1 MHRSIKK
8 ALVLSMALVLC
19 FVFYGCGKEEESP
32 TKVADEFLKS
42 IKNSDQDAIK
52 KVYKGKA
59 FDPFAALK
67 LFEDDN
73 ESGSPDSYVSKD
85 LLPKAKEFDYKI
97 SEEKIDGDKATVNLK
112 ITSYNIAGF
121 MVNWITDYMQ
131 TASEQFADSTPDD
144 SQMEQ
149 MLKES
154 YENQKSTL
162 KKDLKKDVKLNLVKD
177 DGKWKVNTLKKHDEL
192 FNAING
198 GVIDLSKKIAE
209 DLENSENGED

>member
-1 MHRSIKK
+1 M
-8 ALVLSMALVLC
+8 
-19 FVFYGCGKEEESP
+19 
-32 TKVADEFLKS
+32 
-42 IKNSDQDAIK
+42 
-52 KVYKGKA
+52 
-59 FDPFAALK
+59 
-67 LFEDDN
+67 
-73 ESGSPDSYVSKD
+73 
-85 LLPKAKEFDYKI
+85 LPKAKEFDYKI
-97 SEEKIDGDKATVNLK
+97 SEEKIDGDKATINVK

-177 DGKWKVNTLKKHDEL
+177 DGKWKVNTLKNNDEL

-209 DLENSENGED
+209 DLDNSENGED

>member
-1 MHRSIKK
+1 M
-8 ALVLSMALVLC
+8 
-19 FVFYGCGKEEESP
+19 
-32 TKVADEFLKS
+32 
-42 IKNSDQDAIK
+42 
-52 KVYKGKA
+52 
-59 FDPFAALK
+59 
-67 LFEDDN
+67 
-73 ESGSPDSYVSKD
+73 
-85 LLPKAKEFDYKI
+85 LPKAKEFDYKI
-97 SEEKIDGDKATVNLK
+97 SEGKIDGDKATVNVK

-177 DGKWKVNTLKKHDEL
+177 DGKWKVNTLKKMMSYL
-192 FNAING
+192 M
-198 GVIDLSKKIAE
+198 L
-209 DLENSENGED
+209 

>member
-1 MHRSIKK
+1 M
-8 ALVLSMALVLC
+8 
-19 FVFYGCGKEEESP
+19 
-32 TKVADEFLKS
+32 
-42 IKNSDQDAIK
+42 
-52 KVYKGKA
+52 
-59 FDPFAALK
+59 
-67 LFEDDN
+67 
-73 ESGSPDSYVSKD
+73 
-85 LLPKAKEFDYKI
+85 LPKAKEFDYKI
-97 SEEKIDGDKATVNLK
+97 SEEKIDGDKATVNVK

-154 YENQKSTL
+154 YENQKNTL
-162 KKDLKKDVKLNLVKD
+162 KKNKKKDVKLNLVKD
-177 DGKWKVNTLKKHDEL
+177 DGKWKVNTLKKNDEL

-209 DLENSENGED
+209 DLDNSENYED